1 MISSIEELG
10 SKILGLAIKAHRE
23 LGPGLLESTY
33 EKCLCYELEKNNIR
47 FINQVYLDIV
57 YDNNLKIEKAY
68 RIDILVEDLIIL
80 ELKSVESFTKTHEA
94 QLLTYLKLS
103 NKHLGYLLNFNT
115 KYLKDGIKRIIL

>member
-10 SKILGLAIKAHRE
+10 SKILGLAIKVHRE

-33 EKCLCYELEKNNIR
+33 EKCLCYELKKNNIR